1 MKARVL
7 LISILPTVLSIILT
21 AFFLA
26 SCSTGSNDLTKSVAG
41 TYVLE
46 GIQINERICLVGCPP
61 ERYGEITRSDTFQ
74 VAFPVE
80 IYIVESRKDTLLF
93 SGLEG
98 ADIPIRHLESSRNA
112 TNSNCRPHGNTMPPS
127 LCTYALHLNDK
138 ILFDIVT
145 PFGSYAG
152 EGGLSNGELTLT
164 TNYFY
169 RGISVDYHLT
179 GSRK

>member
-1 MKARVL
+1 MEARVL
-7 LISILPTVLSIILT
+7 FTSILPTVLSITVT

-26 SCSTGSNDLTKSVAG
+26 SCSTSANDLTKSVAG
-41 TYVLE
+41 TYALE

-80 IYIVESRKDTLLF
+80 IYIVESRVDTLLF

-98 ADIPIRHLESSRNA
+98 ADVPIRHFESSRNA
-112 TNSNCRPHGNTMPPS
+112 TNPYCRPHGQTNPPRH
-127 LCTYALHLNDK
+127 CTYALHQNDK

-145 PFGSYAG
+145 PFGRYAG
-152 EGGLSNGELTLT
+152 EGGISDGELTLT

-169 RGISVDYHLT
+169 RGISVDYYLT